1 MRFGIVPILLLF
13 TFSIAFSAKNPLYE
27 GFSLIEKGDSKA
39 AFTAFS
45 SVNTNS
51 PVRFTGMGMS
61 KYLLGDYKSSI
72 TYLKK
77 ALRSKEE
84 AEKWVPNY
92 FAGLALFGLKN
103 YKEALP
109 YLEAVVR
116 VEKELPETLLKLG
129 ICYKMTGDTNS
140 AIDALKKA
148 LKLKPDF
155 LEVYIEIVDVLEQ
168 QNLFDEAFQVIDAGL
183 KLFPENADLIYGRAK
198 LLFKSGKIDEA
209 EKELNRAMKLSKN
222 SNIIHLYSSISAYK
236 KPPVKRDR
244 VSEDSQIL
252 KRGLSFSS
260 SQLIVLS
267 AMVLL
272 TLIIAGLYYRRGKKT
287 DDELLYIEELLKKA
301 DITGVEEL
309 LNKIVEQDSV
319 LINSL
324 RVRYHVLKGDFNSAM
339 ACCDKISDV
348 KVKQKLKGL
357 ILLYFG
363 ERESFKK
370 HLALLEAEGAKEV
383 KDFLRISSFEDK
395 DEILSKIH
403 NVNPVNIPKS

>member
-13 TFSIAFSAKNPLYE
+13 SFSTAFSAKNPLYE

-72 TYLKK
+72 VYLKE
-77 ALRSKEE
+77 ALKSEEESK
-84 AEKWVPNY
+84 KWATHY
-92 FAGLALFGLKN
+92 FAGLSLFELKN

-109 YLEAVVR
+109 YLETVVR
-116 VEKELPETLLKLG
+116 IKKELPEALLKLG

-155 LEVYIEIVDVLEQ
+155 MEVYNEIVDVLEQ

-198 LLFKSGKIDEA
+198 LLFKSGKIEEA
-209 EKELNRAMKLSKN
+209 EKELDRAMKLSK
-222 SNIIHLYSSISAYK
+222 SGKIIHLYSSISAYK

-260 SQLIVLS
+260 SQLIALS
-267 AMVLL
+267 AMLLL
-272 TLIIAGLYYRRGKKT
+272 TLIIAGLYYRKGEKT
-287 DDELLYIEELLKKA
+287 DDELLYIDELLKKG
-301 DITGVEEL
+301 DIIGVEEL
-309 LNKIVEQDSV
+309 LNKIKEQDRV
-319 LINSL
+319 PINSL
-324 RVRYHVLKGDFNSAM
+324 RARYHVLKGDFNSAL
-339 ACCDKISDV
+339 ASCEKISDV
-348 KVKQKLKGL
+348 KLKQKLKGL

-363 ERESFKK
+363 EREPFKK
-370 HLALLEAEGAKEV
+370 HLALLEAEGAKEI
-383 KDFLRISSFEDK
+383 KDFLKASSFEDK

-403 NVNPVNIPKS
+403 NVNPVNIAKS